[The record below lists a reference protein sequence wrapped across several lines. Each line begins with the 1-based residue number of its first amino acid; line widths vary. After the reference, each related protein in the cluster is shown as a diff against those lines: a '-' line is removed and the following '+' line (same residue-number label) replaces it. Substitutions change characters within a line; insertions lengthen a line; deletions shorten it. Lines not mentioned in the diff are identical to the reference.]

1 MRKQCNHAS
10 LQEAIS
16 CRYCNPKRLS
26 PKEYCAVLDAK
37 VDPRHVELKLARILA
52 ELADLVNL
60 VDFVAA
66 AEADAARKEK
76 R

>member
-1 MRKQCNHAS
+1 MTRQCEHAS
-10 LQEAIS
+10 VQES
-16 CRYCNPKRLS
+16 VGCRYCNPKRLS
-26 PKEYCAVLDAK
+26 SKEYCAVLDAQ
-37 VDPRHVELKLARILA
+37 VDPRQVELKLARILA
-52 ELADLVNL
+52 ELADLVNI